1 MSTYPSSAPRVEAK
15 VKAAS
20 YATYFGLVALL
31 AVLNAVADTNLVT
44 ALPDVV
50 EVFVAPL
57 LPAALTLVAGWL
69 AKHTPRPDLPQA
81 QR

>member
-1 MSTYPSSAPRVEAK
+1 MNVETK

-20 YATYFGLVALL
+20 LATYFGLVALL
-31 AVLNAVADTNLVT
+31 AVLNAVSDANLVT

-57 LPAALTLVAGWL
+57 LPTLITFVSGYQ
-69 AKHTPRPDLPQA
+69 AKHTPRDDA
-81 QR
+81 

>member
-1 MSTYPSSAPRVEAK
+1 MSTYPPAAPRIEAK
-15 VKAAS
+15 VKAAG

-50 EVFVAPL
+50 EVFVAPMV
-57 LPAALTLVAGWL
+57 PAALALVAGWL
-69 AKHTPRPDLPQA
+69 ANHTPRPDLPQS